1 MRLFSK
7 KRIHKSV
14 SDAGCVNVSEE
25 NGVRTLHLGSN
36 SVQSAMRI
44 GQPYQLELEYSRCMM
59 GFLLF
64 KPKPAHIVSIGLGGG
79 SLAKFIHHSMP
90 GTTSV
95 SVEINPEVVAA
106 ARAYFRLPD
115 EDERF
120 RLVIGDGAR
129 YVAEHPENCDVL
141 LVDGFNSHSQADEL
155 ASQEFYDRCAQAL
168 DDNGILSVNLWG
180 TDPRHAEYLER
191 IGKSFEQ
198 LVLRLPAA
206 HHGNVAALA
215 FKRSPNSPRWD
226 DLRERARELE
236 KQYNLEFLRFV
247 EALREHNLH
256 TVRRLL
262 I

>member
-14 SDAGCVNVSEE
+14 NDTGCVNVSEV
-25 NGVRTLHLGSN
+25 NGVRTLHLGSD

-64 KPKPAHIVSIGLGGG
+64 NPQPRHIVSIGLGGG
-79 SLAKFIHHSMP
+79 SLAKFIHHSLP
-90 GTTSV
+90 GATSL

-106 ARAYFRLPD
+106 ARAYFHLPD

-120 RLVIGDGAR
+120 QLLIGDGAQ
-129 YVAEHPENCDVL
+129 YVAEHPDSCDVL

-155 ASQEFYDRCAQAL
+155 ASQAFYDRCAQAL
-168 DDNGILSVNLWG
+168 GDNGMLSVNLWG
-180 TDPRHAEYLER
+180 TDPRHTEYVER
-191 IGKSFEQ
+191 IGKSFDQ
-198 LVLRLPAA
+198 LVLRIPAA
-206 HHGNVAALA
+206 HHGNVAVLA

-226 DLRERARELE
+226 DLRERARQLE
-236 KQYNLEFLRFV
+236 KLYDLEFLRFV
-247 EALREHNLH
+247 EALRDYNLN
-256 TVRRLL
+256 TTRRLL